1 MQYQRNSR
9 FYPAAG
15 MGRYTA
21 IRERES
27 DAHSHAPCG
36 FESAPS
42 HIVAP
47 ALAMVYSPA
56 QEFDDLYDY
65 DTGLCRGTVFM
76 ALDKP
81 FMGGRCSS

>member
-1 MQYQRNSR
+1 MQYQRNGR
-9 FYPAAG
+9 FSPATG
-15 MGRYTA
+15 IGRYA
-21 IRERES
+21 VQRERENS
-27 DAHSHAPCG
+27 VHLQERSEYQC
-36 FESAPS
+36 APS

-65 DTGLCRGTVFM
+65 HTALCRGTVFM

-81 FMGGRCSS
+81 FMGGRCSQ